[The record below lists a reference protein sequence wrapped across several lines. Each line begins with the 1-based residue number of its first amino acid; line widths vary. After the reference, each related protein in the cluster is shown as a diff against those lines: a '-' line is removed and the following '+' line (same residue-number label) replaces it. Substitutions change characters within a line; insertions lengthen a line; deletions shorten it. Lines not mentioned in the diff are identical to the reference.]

1 MSMTGMRARAT
12 LPSRGVIKGR
22 HECICSRR
30 GSGFAAGIPSAFRKG
45 YAKAMNVRPLAQ
57 PRAVVEPASGPRNG
71 TAASKGRRADSSNVP
86 SIDLPSVHHEKRA
99 IGTDSG
105 KQYVAKGTTRQ
116 NAHLIEVLF
125 AK

>member
-1 MSMTGMRARAT
+1 MTGMRARAT
-12 LPSRGVIKGR
+12 LPSVALSKDDTNAFARVV
-22 HECICSRR
+22 EAASRLA
-30 GSGFAAGIPSAFRKG
+30 SSAFRKG